1 MTSLQVCGVIHLKPL
16 PGTPRGVNS
25 FDTVLAA
32 ALVDAHALKEGGVT
46 MAILENFGDAPFV
59 RGRVEAHI
67 VSMMTFIAKAIVEE
81 TGLELGIN
89 VLRNDALSA
98 MAIAHTVGAS
108 FIRVNVH
115 TGAAW
120 TDQGL
125 IQGAAYETLQYRTQL
140 NSSVGIAA
148 DIMVKHATPAGQR
161 TLLDAAKDT
170 VYRGLAQRLIVT
182 GTATGASV
190 DWDEV
195 AELKH
200 AIPETEVWIG
210 SGMTLTNILQ
220 AVQYADGVIVGT
232 YFHKDADIN
241 QPLDVER
248 VRSFV
253 LSVEEIE
260 CAILR

>member
-1 MTSLQVCGVIHLKPL
+1 MKNLQVCGVIHLQPL
-16 PGTPRGVNS
+16 PGTPRGRNS
-25 FDTVLAA
+25 LETVLAA
-32 ALVDAHALKEGGVT
+32 ALADAHALKEGGVT
-46 MAILENFGDAPFV
+46 LAILENFGDAPFV

-67 VSMMTFIAKAIVEE
+67 VSMMTLIAQAIIDE
-81 TGLELGIN
+81 TGLDLGIN

-125 IQGAAYETLQYRTQL
+125 IQGEAYQTLQYRAQL

-148 DIMVKHATPAGQR
+148 DVMVKHATPAGQR
-161 TLLDAAKDT
+161 SLLDAAKDT
-170 VYRGLAQRLIVT
+170 VYRGLAERLIVT

-190 DWDEV
+190 DWEEV
-195 AELKH
+195 AELKR
-200 AIPETEVWIG
+200 AIPNTDIWIG
-210 SGMTLTNILQ
+210 SGMTLENVEHAI
-220 AVQYADGVIVGT
+220 QYADGVIVGT

-241 QPLDVER
+241 KPLDVER
-248 VRSFV
+248 IRRFIQAVQ
-253 LSVEEIE
+253 
-260 CAILR
+260 